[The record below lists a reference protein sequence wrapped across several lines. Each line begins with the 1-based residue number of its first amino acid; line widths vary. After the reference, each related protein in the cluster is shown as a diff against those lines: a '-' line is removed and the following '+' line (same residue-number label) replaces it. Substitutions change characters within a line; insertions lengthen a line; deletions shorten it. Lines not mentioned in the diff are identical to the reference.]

1 MKGSL
6 IMNREDAKKFLKD
19 RLEDYLR
26 FKGINARKNF
36 NCLNPEHNDSTPSMS
51 YHKDGKNV
59 HCFGCGASYDIF
71 DLIGLDYGLKDYNDQ
86 LKKACELYGVS
97 LDNTIKEK
105 DEAHR
110 SQRDERD
117 RPKMTTLEKTDTI
130 TPAENYEAYFKECA
144 DRIEDTDYLLNRG
157 ISYHTARKFNIG
169 YDPNYT
175 KSTGGNKWG
184 AVIIP
189 TSPNSYVA
197 RNTNQEATAN
207 NRVRK
212 TGQNLN
218 FNSEILF
225 TAEKPIVI
233 VEGEIDALS
242 IVEAGGEAI
251 GLGGTA
257 NINKL
262 IKQLED
268 AGKKPKAPL
277 IIALDNDEAGQKASN
292 QLEEEFKR
300 LNIPY
305 TRRNLY
311 GYNNDA
317 NDALKG
323 NRKLFQEGIEAV
335 NNIGEEMRDTR
346 IEAYKKTSAGQHLQA
361 FINGI
366 ADSVNTPVISTGF
379 EELDKL
385 LDGGLYEG
393 LYTCGA
399 ISSLGKTTLILQIA
413 DQIAQAG
420 HEVLVFSL
428 EMARSELMAKSIS
441 RHTILEAL
449 EKGIDTKNAK
459 TVRGITVG
467 ARYANYNKTEKEL
480 IESAIKAY
488 STYADNIY
496 IYEGIGDIGVL
507 EIRERVKEHVTITG
521 NTPVV
526 VIDYAQILAPADIR
540 ASDKQ
545 NTDKT
550 VTELKRLSRD
560 YKTPVIAISS
570 FNRESYKNAVT
581 MSAFKESGAI
591 EYGSDVLIGLQLK
604 GAGTSEFDVDE
615 AKRKDPREIELKVLK
630 QRNGATGKTVAF
642 EYFPM
647 FNYFREA
654 EESRGRRC

>member
-1 MKGSL
+1 
-6 IMNREDAKKFLKD
+6 MNREDAKNFLKD
-19 RLEDYLR
+19 KLEDYLHS
-26 FKGINARKNF
+26 KGINPRKSF
-36 NCLNPEHNDSTPSMS
+36 NCLSPDHNDESPSMS
-51 YHKDGKNV
+51 YYKGGKNV
-59 HCFGCGASYDIF
+59 HCFGCDASYDIF
-71 DLIGLDYGLKDYNDQ
+71 DLIGLDYGLTEYNDQ

-97 LDNTIKEK
+97 LDNTTKETN
-105 DEAHR
+105 EAHR

-117 RPKMTTLEKTDTI
+117 RPKITTLEKSDTI

-144 DRIEDTDYLLNRG
+144 NRIEDTDYLIKRG

-175 KSTGGNKWG
+175 KSTGGNQWG

-218 FNSEILF
+218 FNSDVLF
-225 TAEKPIVI
+225 TSEKPIVI

-251 GLGGTA
+251 GLGGTGNA
-257 NINKL
+257 NKL

-277 IIALDNDEAGQKASN
+277 IIALDNDEAGSKASDK
-292 QLEEEFKR
+292 LEEELKR
-300 LNIPY
+300 LNVSY
-305 TRRNLY
+305 LRRNLY
-311 GYNNDA
+311 GHNKDA
-317 NDALKG
+317 NDALTG
-323 NRKLFQEGIEAV
+323 NRKYFQGQIEEV
-335 NNIGEEMRDTR
+335 NNIGEDMKDAR
-346 IEAYKKTSAGQHLQA
+346 IKAYKKNSAGQHLQA

-366 ADSVNTPVISTGF
+366 TDSVNTPVISTGF
-379 EELDKL
+379 EKLDEL

-399 ISSLGKTTLILQIA
+399 ISSLGKTTLVLQIA
-413 DQIAQAG
+413 DQIAKAG
-420 HEVLVFSL
+420 HEVLIFSL

-449 EKGIDTKNAK
+449 ERGLDTGNAK
-459 TVRGITVG
+459 TVRGITNG
-467 ARYANYNKTEKEL
+467 AQYAKYSDEEKEL
-480 IESAIKAY
+480 IQIAIKAY

-496 IYEGIGDIGVL
+496 IYEGIGDIGVQ
-507 EIRERVKEHVTITG
+507 EIKERVKEHVTITG

-545 NTDKT
+545 NTDKA

-560 YKTPVIAISS
+560 FKTPVIAISS

-615 AKRKDPREIELKVLK
+615 AKTRNPREVELKILK
-630 QRNGATGKTVAF
+630 QRNGATSGTVDF

-647 FNYFREA
+647 FNYFREQKKR
-654 EESRGRRC
+654 ER